1 MGCSPTVH
9 FVSSCLRVEKSVGAA
24 GTVAWIVGCASVQR
38 LFLRCPRHYSPQ
50 RHEDTKMLLGWRAGA
65 AEAGTV
71 SRVVAYVFFAWSP
84 VIHYRLPQRNSCR
97 PLIPS
102 ACT

>member
-1 MGCSPTVH
+1 
-9 FVSSCLRVEKSVGAA
+9 
-24 GTVAWIVGCASVQR
+24 
-38 LFLRCPRHYSPQ
+38 
-50 RHEDTKMLLGWRAGA
+50 MLLGWRAGA

-97 PLIPS
+97 PLVPS
-102 ACT
+102 ACTFAQVSRSPTVRLNTAHTGVPSGSAAKYPVRSIYAA